1 MLTNVYL
8 INLIS
13 MYIYKLVCVYQ
24 SEMLFLCS
32 LNGLIYVVSF
42 HSIQMSKRKSRWQ
55 WGLYVVIGCCWR
67 KKWIA
72 VVWNEGTVKRQ
83 SNLLSWNWERK
94 EEAQCDF
101 WMLAYGDYVL
111 VGCVWSLDKILI
123 KGKIWDL
130 WEGRRGVKDIE
141 GLVYIFIRMMV

>member
-1 MLTNVYL
+1 
-8 INLIS
+8 
-13 MYIYKLVCVYQ
+13 
-24 SEMLFLCS
+24 
-32 LNGLIYVVSF
+32 
-42 HSIQMSKRKSRWQ
+42 MSKRKSRWQ

-72 VVWNEGTVKRQ
+72 RVVVWNEGTVKRQ

-111 VGCVWSLDKILI
+111 VGCAWSLDKILI

-130 WEGRRGVKDIE
+130 WEGRRGVEDIE